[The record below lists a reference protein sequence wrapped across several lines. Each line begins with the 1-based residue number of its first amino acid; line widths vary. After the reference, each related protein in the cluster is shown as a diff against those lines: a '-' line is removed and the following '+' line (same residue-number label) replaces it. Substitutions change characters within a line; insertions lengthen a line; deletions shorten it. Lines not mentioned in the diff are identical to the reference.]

1 MLQQRAVGKIREL
14 PEIMIKTDTRDILS
28 HATMQ
33 AEELEDYFLVD
44 TRYRDAVLA
53 GDHQPYRQRRDPPN
67 GSSDDGE
74 ARHHHG
80 ATQRPAGHP
89 LPERLRAHPPP

>member
-53 GDHQPYRQRRDPPN
+53 GDH
-67 GSSDDGE
+67 
-74 ARHHHG
+74 
-80 ATQRPAGHP
+80 
-89 LPERLRAHPPP
+89 

>member
-53 GDHQPYRQRRDPPN
+53 
-67 GSSDDGE
+67 
-74 ARHHHG
+74 
-80 ATQRPAGHP
+80 
-89 LPERLRAHPPP
+89 